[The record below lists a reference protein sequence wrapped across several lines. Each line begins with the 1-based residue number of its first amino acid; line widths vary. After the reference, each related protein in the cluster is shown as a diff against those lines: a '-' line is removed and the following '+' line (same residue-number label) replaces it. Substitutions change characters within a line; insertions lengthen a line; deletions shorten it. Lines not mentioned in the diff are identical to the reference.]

1 MITPKEAA
9 GRFRAA
15 VEARDADALMATF
28 AERSVLHSPI
38 TFQPFEGKPAIR
50 RLLAIILE
58 VFEDMRYTDVL
69 VADDGTTALVF
80 RTRVAGRSIEGL
92 DLLRFDEHGAVSD
105 LTVMVRPRSGM
116 EALLEQVGP
125 RLAAAIA
132 AAEGR

>member
-1 MITPKEAA
+1 MISPKEAA

-80 RTRVAGRSIEGL
+80 RTRVAGRAIEGL